1 MNIMKEHEEQKTI
14 ETYIGTVVITYNH
27 AIECVYM
34 GKIESNYT
42 AALMVDGDIRCVGT
56 GLIRESAL
64 LNLFREYAKFQ
75 VPEMI

>member
-1 MNIMKEHEEQKTI
+1 MNTMKEHEIKKVI
-14 ETYIGTVVITYNH
+14 DTYIGKVEITYN
-27 AIECVYM
+27 AKEETFM
-34 GKIESNYT
+34 GVQPSHYT

-64 LNLFREYAKFQ
+64 LNLFQEYAKFQ